1 MSSVAVLP
9 KLMYA
14 KSPKVAGDD
23 DGDEDSARFAILSMR
38 EEDLVPTVTTLVSSI
53 KILACR

>member
-1 MSSVAVLP
+1 
-9 KLMYA
+9 MYA
-14 KSPKVAGDD
+14 KSPKVGGD

-38 EEDLVPTVTTLVSSI
+38 EEDFVPTVTTLVSSN